1 MIHPATAQS
10 APQTLV
16 GRVSAR
22 TYIRA
27 ILTALDGAVVPMVVQ
42 EAEHGGI
49 ARTAAVACGRWCLR
63 PVARGA
69 CVPADPSTDCPTT
82 RSTVP

>member
-1 MIHPATAQS
+1 MS
-10 APQTLV
+10 ASQLAEIKAKTELSNDEKCIV
-16 GRVSAR
+16 HES
-22 TYIRA
+22 
-27 ILTALDGAVVPMVVQ
+27 LTALDGAVVPMVVQ